1 MPVFRQDGRAVL
13 FVHVPKAG
21 GSTLERLFAKSGWTT
36 GYRDPK
42 GGVGS
47 MNSVRRCSPQ
57 HMHRPM
63 LEQVFRL
70 DRFDAVFMTVRE
82 PLGRFR
88 SEFAYRNADRVSATA
103 AEVEAWYDEAF
114 RQYRHDPFVFDNH
127 LRPQWEFHLPGSH
140 VYRLED
146 GLEAVV
152 HDLNTRWGLGLL
164 PLSRGAAG
172 ARPQGA
178 ERHREQ
184 RGTAH
189 ARVSRGGC
197 GWSTPRT
204 SRASDTDPRRLDSTA
219 RTTLATRRPGCSPS
233 PLLPV
238 LSGACV

>member
-21 GSTLERLFAKSGWTT
+21 GSSLERLFAKSGWTT

-88 SEFAYRNADRVSATA
+88 SEFAYRNANRVSATA
-103 AEVEAWYDEAF
+103 VEVEAWYDEAF
-114 RQYRHDPFVFDNH
+114 REYRHDPFVFDNH
-127 LRPQWEFHLPGSH
+127 LRPQWEFHLPGAH

-152 HDLNTRWGLGLL
+152 SDLNTRWGLGLL
-164 PLSRGAAG
+164 PLSEV
-172 ARPQGA
+172 P
-178 ERHREQ
+178 
-184 RGTAH
+184 
-189 ARVSRGGC
+189 RVLDRSAQSGIASSEVRL
-197 GWSTPRT
+197 TPGLE
-204 SRASDTDPRRLDSTA
+204 RRLRMEYAEDFA
-219 RTTLATRRPGCSPS
+219 RFGY
-233 PLLPV
+233 
-238 LSGACV
+238 

>member
-1 MPVFRQDGRAVL
+1 MPVFRQDGRAIL

-21 GSTLERLFAKSGWTT
+21 GSSLERLFAKSGWTT

-82 PLGRFR
+82 PLARFR
-88 SEFAYRNADRVSATA
+88 SEFAYRNSARVSATA

-114 RQYRHDPFVFDNH
+114 REYRHDPFVFDNH
-127 LRPQWEFHLPGSH
+127 LRPQWEFHLPGAH

-152 HDLNTRWGLGLL
+152 SDLNTRWGLGLL
-164 PLSRGAAG
+164 PLSEVPRVLDRSAQSGIASSEVRLTPGLEGRLRMEYAEDF
-172 ARPQGA
+172 ARFGY
-178 ERHREQ
+178 
-184 RGTAH
+184 
-189 ARVSRGGC
+189 
-197 GWSTPRT
+197 
-204 SRASDTDPRRLDSTA
+204 
-219 RTTLATRRPGCSPS
+219 
-233 PLLPV
+233 
-238 LSGACV
+238 

>member
-82 PLGRFR
+82 PLATVPLRVRLPQRRPRLGHCGRGR
-88 SEFAYRNADRVSATA
+88 GLVRRGVPGVPARPVRLRQPPSPAVGVPPARRARLPAGGRARGRRQRPQHALGPRTA
-103 AEVEAWYDEAF
+103 AA
-114 RQYRHDPFVFDNH
+114 
-127 LRPQWEFHLPGSH
+127 L
-140 VYRLED
+140 
-146 GLEAVV
+146 
-152 HDLNTRWGLGLL
+152 
-164 PLSRGAAG
+164 RGAAG
-172 ARPQGA
+172 ARPQRA

-189 ARVSRGGC
+189 GG
-197 GWSTPRT
+197 
-204 SRASDTDPRRLDSTA
+204 SRATSADGVRRGLRA
-219 RTTLATRRPGCSPS
+219 LRILIRGALTRRAKPRSRPDVPVRS
-233 PLLPV
+233 STPLLPV

>member
-21 GSTLERLFAKSGWTT
+21 GSSLERLFAKSGWTT

-42 GGVGS
+42 GGAGS

-82 PLGRFR
+82 PLARFR
-88 SEFAYRNADRVSATA
+88 SEFAYRNTNRVSATA
-103 AEVEAWYDEAF
+103 AEVETWYDEAF
-114 RQYRHDPFVFDNH
+114 REYRHDPFVFDNH
-127 LRPQWEFHLPGSH
+127 LRPQWEFHLPGAH

-152 HDLNTRWGLGLL
+152 RDLNTRWGLGLQ
-164 PLSRGAAG
+164 PLSEVPRVLDRKAQSGIASREVRLTPGLEGRLRMEYAEDF
-172 ARPQGA
+172 ARFGY
-178 ERHREQ
+178 
-184 RGTAH
+184 
-189 ARVSRGGC
+189 
-197 GWSTPRT
+197 
-204 SRASDTDPRRLDSTA
+204 
-219 RTTLATRRPGCSPS
+219 
-233 PLLPV
+233 
-238 LSGACV
+238 